1 LCSFASFVCSLY
13 YYNLA
18 FFQCIEMQIKNNKK
32 MLREIFI
39 LQNNSKINILLNHK
53 NNFYND

>member
-1 LCSFASFVCSLY
+1 M
-13 YYNLA
+13 
-18 FFQCIEMQIKNNKK
+18 EMQSKNNKR
-32 MLREIFI
+32 MVGEMFI